1 MPSQRNKL
9 RRKPSG
15 AARGQR
21 NPYQPTAPTLKHPLL
36 KRIRHRLEYGA
47 FLCFPLLVSPLSARG
62 VLHLG
67 RILGGLVY
75 AVGRK
80 RKRIAMINLGIAFG
94 SGKTRAEKKRI
105 ARESFRQQ
113 AVSLLQC
120 LWLRRRPMQRLGELI
135 DGAPEGLDVLRDCLE
150 RKKGVLFLTAHY
162 GNWEVMGHYH
172 GSLGIAPLVSVA
184 RKLDNPLLE
193 KNAAAFRALFGNAI
207 LHKDESPLKMARALK
222 NNHCVIVMMDQNM
235 ARDGVFVDFFGKPAA
250 TTDSIPRLSLATG
263 AAIVPLF
270 ALPNRAGRYKIRY
283 GPEIKRQP
291 TGDKKA
297 DALNLTQECEK
308 FIESVIRDRP
318 EPWMWGHRRWK
329 TRPPQEQTPR
339 LYPR

>member
-1 MPSQRNKL
+1 M
-9 RRKPSG
+9 
-15 AARGQR
+15 
-21 NPYQPTAPTLKHPLL
+21 KHPIL
-36 KRIRHRLEYGA
+36 KQIRHRLEYGA
-47 FLCFPLLVSPLSARG
+47 FLCFLLLVSPLSARG
-62 VLHLG
+62 VFRLG
-67 RILGGLVY
+67 RLLGGLVY
-75 AVGRK
+75 AAGRQ
-80 RKRIAMINLGIAFG
+80 RKRIAAINLDIAFG
-94 SGKTRAEKKRI
+94 NNKTRTEKKRI

-120 LWLRRRPMQRLGELI
+120 LWLRHRPAERLGELI
-135 DGAPEGLDVLRDCLE
+135 DGAPEGVDVLRDCLA
-150 RKKGVLFLTAHY
+150 RKKGVLLLTAHY
-162 GNWEVMGHYH
+162 GNWEVMGHCH

-193 KNAAAFRALFGNAI
+193 KNAGEFRALFGNAI
-207 LHKDESPLKMARALK
+207 VHKDESPLKMTRALK

-270 ALPNRAGRYKIRY
+270 ALPNREGRYKIRY
-283 GPEIKRQP
+283 GPEIKYKT

-297 DALNLTQECEK
+297 DALTLTRQCEQ
-308 FIESVIRDRP
+308 FIESVIRERP

-329 TRPPQEQTPR
+329 TRPPEEHAPPV
-339 LYPR
+339 YPG